1 MTVRQQPS
9 VEADA
14 AGETDQTAEVPKSGA
29 SAHVSPTR
37 RALDDAVVARLVAA
51 GLPGAE
57 VAGWERLSGGEFA
70 AVVRVSLRDGN
81 EVVLKVGPA
90 PSVRLLRYEHGMIG
104 AEARYLAQIGRALP
118 DAPLATLLAHG
129 GSADAPT
136 GDEYADGLSFEGEWM
151 LTSLLP
157 GKNLHLYTEP
167 ADAADADASAAAD
180 PSAPVREQLGALL
193 ARVHTIT
200 SPDGRFGYDGGVRPQ
215 AATWP
220 EAFTAII
227 ESLLQDAATWG
238 VQLPASPERIRALV
252 RRNRD
257 VLAQV
262 ERAALVHFDLWDGNV
277 LAAPGPDGALQL
289 TGIVDGER
297 FLYGDPLVDFVSP
310 ALGRR
315 IENEPDH
322 PFLAGYRAASGEP
335 ARFTDAQLRRLALY
349 RLHLALLMYVEMPS
363 RGMDPVSFAGRWEW
377 IHGLLM
383 NEIAHLE
390 AMDTKAPDT
399 RATDTGA
406 GNAAIDGTEG
416 L

>member
-1 MTVRQQPS
+1 MTVQQQTS

-14 AGETDQTAEVPKSGA
+14 AGETDQAAEAPGTGE

-37 RALDDAVVARLVAA
+37 RALDDAVVARLVAT

-57 VAGWERLSGGEFA
+57 VAGWDTLSGGEFA
-70 AVVRVSLRDGN
+70 AVVRVSLRDGR

-129 GSADAPT
+129 GSPDAAAGAEPA
-136 GDEYADGLSFEGEWM
+136 GDEPARGPAFEGEWM

-157 GKNLHLYTEP
+157 GKSLHLYAEDT
-167 ADAADADASAAAD
+167 DAAGTDAPGAAVAAD

-200 SPDGRFGYDGGVRPQ
+200 SPDGRFGYDGEVRMQQ

-227 ESLLQDAATWG
+227 EALLEDAVAWG
-238 VQLPASPERIRALV
+238 VRLPAAPERIRAV
-252 RRNRD
+252 IRRNRD

-262 ERAALVHFDLWDGNV
+262 ERASLVHFDLWDGNV
-277 LAAPGPDGALQL
+277 LAVPEPDGTLRL
-289 TGIVDGER
+289 TGVVDGER

-310 ALGRR
+310 AIGRR
-315 IENEPDH
+315 IEDEPDH
-322 PFLAGYRAASGEP
+322 PFLAGYSAVSGEP
-335 ARFTDAQLRRLALY
+335 TRFTDAELRRLALY

-363 RGMDPVSFAGRWEW
+363 RGMDPARFAWRWEW
-377 IHGLLM
+377 THRLLM
-383 NEIAHLE
+383 DELAHLE
-390 AMDTKAPDT
+390 AMDA
-399 RATDTGA
+399 GA
-406 GNAAIDGTEG
+406 AGAAGEATEG